1 MRRQRALTRVLFVA
15 VGVLFLANGA
25 QASSESCRIEANN
38 LAFGQYDVFRTS
50 PTDSASSLS
59 FECTSG
65 GRPIAIA
72 LERNWW
78 EIYRVLQSGSQWIYY
93 NIYLDASRTQVWG
106 DGSLGSQMYYN
117 SNPPKKKTVTVPMY
131 GRIPAS
137 QDVGLGQYSDNI
149 TVVVNF

>member
-1 MRRQRALTRVLFVA
+1 MRGRQTLTRIVLVA
-15 VGVLFLANGA
+15 IGLLLIAGRASAETCRVEANG
-25 QASSESCRIEANN
+25 
-38 LAFGQYDVFRTS
+38 LAFGQYDVFRSS
-50 PTDSASSLS
+50 PTDSTSTLA

-65 GRPIAIA
+65 GRPISIA

-78 EIYRVLQSGSQWIYY
+78 EIYRVLQSGSQWMYY

-106 DGSLGSQMYYN
+106 DGSLGSQLYYN
-117 SNPPKKKTVTVPMY
+117 SNPPKKKEVTVPMY
-131 GRIPAS
+131 GRIPAA

>member
-1 MRRQRALTRVLFVA
+1 MRGRRTVTRILFVA
-15 VGVLFLANGA
+15 IGLLLIASRANAETCRVEANGM
-25 QASSESCRIEANN
+25 
-38 LAFGQYDVFRTS
+38 AFGQYDVFRSS
-50 PTDSASSLS
+50 PTDSTSSLS

-65 GRPIAIA
+65 GRPISIS

-78 EIYRVLQSGSQWIYY
+78 EIYRILQSGSQWMYY

-106 DGSLGSQMYYN
+106 DGSLGSQLYYN
-117 SNPPKKKTVTVPMY
+117 SNPPKKKEVTVPMY

-137 QDVGLGQYSDNI
+137 QDVGLGQYSDSI